1 MSKFN
6 NYARKLDQMARETFA
21 ALVTAKEALTKAEAE
36 KRAYPRSGGLVSG
49 DYAIKSAKAETAYL
63 EAEKQ
68 YKAAR
73 ENAAEK
79 VDSLRRMRAELQR
92 EIDDNYSVNPA
103 ALDTNSME
111 LLKSGIMKAGDYSRM
126 YDAAKNAD
134 NITMLRMIGKYAKEA
149 AELEI
154 QNGGKYSED
163 VRILHGVAHAAQQSG
178 GGDTLAAFDYLT
190 DAFTRCTRNTAMIP
204 RWDELTADKV
214 ENF

>member
-6 NYARKLDQMARETFA
+6 NYARKLDQMARETFE
-21 ALVTAKEALTKAEAE
+21 ALATAKEALTKAEAA

-49 DYAIKSAKAETAYL
+49 DYALKSAKAEAAYF

-73 ENAAEK
+73 ADAAAK
-79 VDSLRRMRAELQR
+79 VDSVRRMRAELQQ
-92 EIDDNYSVNPA
+92 EIEAAYSVNPA
-103 ALDTNSME
+103 ALDANTME
-111 LLKSGIMKAGDYSRM
+111 LLKSGIMKAADYTRV
-126 YDAAKNAD
+126 YNAAKKAD
-134 NITMLRMIGKYAKEA
+134 NNTMMRMIGKYAKEA

-163 VRILHGVAHAAQQSG
+163 VRILHGIAHAANQSSG
-178 GGDTLAAFDYLT
+178 ANTLAAFDYLT
-190 DAFTRCTRNTAMIP
+190 DAFARCTRNEAMIP
-204 RWDELTADKV
+204 RWNELTVDKV